1 LATKAITLPMPVAMP
16 AKSVRPKAI
25 QKESDSMT
33 IYLSKEELHDETGL
47 VNEAFALMGRVE

>member
-1 LATKAITLPMPVAMP
+1 MPVAMP

-33 IYLSKEELHDETGL
+33 MYLSKEELHDETGL